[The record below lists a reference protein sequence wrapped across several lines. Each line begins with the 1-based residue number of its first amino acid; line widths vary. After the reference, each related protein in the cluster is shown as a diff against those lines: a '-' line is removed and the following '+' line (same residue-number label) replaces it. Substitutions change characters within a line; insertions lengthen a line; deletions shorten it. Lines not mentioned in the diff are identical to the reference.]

1 MLHKLEALGKRA
13 PDRQIY
19 FAACAMRNTVGL
31 SHECNVII
39 MTLGLGKKQKV
50 HKEVKTS
57 KKDKK
62 SDSQADEAAEI
73 LKKME
78 AKKDDGECAFC

>member
-1 MLHKLEALGKRA
+1 M
-13 PDRQIY
+13 P
-19 FAACAMRNTVGL
+19 F
-31 SHECNVII
+31 
-39 MTLGLGKKQKV
+39 GLGSS

-57 KKDKK
+57 KKTDKK
-62 SDSQADEAAEI
+62 TSQAEEAAEI